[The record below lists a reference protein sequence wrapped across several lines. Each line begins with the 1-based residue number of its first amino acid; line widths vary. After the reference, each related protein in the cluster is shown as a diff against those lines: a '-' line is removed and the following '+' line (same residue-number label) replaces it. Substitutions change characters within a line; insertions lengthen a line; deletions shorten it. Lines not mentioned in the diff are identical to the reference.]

1 MGPTQTN
8 GCDWLS
14 KEKFDS
20 LPAIF
25 RVVFTCGARFKR
37 RFKYTCRRYI
47 TDHFLFNK
55 KSTMIGISR
64 TSRVKK
70 APTRFQDDDGKLLLR
85 SNANEFV

>member
-14 KEKFDS
+14 KEKFHS
-20 LPAIF
+20 LPATF
-25 RVVFTCGARFKR
+25 RVVFTCGARFIR
-37 RFKYTCRRYI
+37 PFNYTCRRYI